1 MYEIDRVLIAKS
13 KSNKKKFLSS
23 IWSLIKRNLFKSSPK
38 KLYKFSGWGMDINHS
53 DPPWET
59 LPTLKDKI
67 FEQINNILLELILK
81 KEFCLTQFEYH
92 NTNYSKILD
101 ELKWRHYFIYN
112 ACNDII
118 KNSNNKKK
126 SLVEC
131 GVCDGLTFYIM
142 AQCLNINK
150 IEFQG
155 YLYDSWSKFNF
166 DNKKDFFDYSYLNLE
181 ITKKNLK
188 QFERNIIFNE
198 GNIPEVFKNS
208 ENPQNIDLLHLDLN
222 SGNATKDALMFFY
235 NRINSEGIIIFDD
248 YGRMSLEKQ
257 VIDKFFL
264 DKQGNFISLPT
275 GQAIFIKA

>member
-1 MYEIDRVLIAKS
+1 MINDVEFEKNII
-13 KSNKKKFLSS
+13 NK
-23 IWSLIKRNLFKSSPK
+23 
-38 KLYKFSGWGMDINHS
+38 
-53 DPPWET
+53 
-59 LPTLKDKI
+59 
-67 FEQINNILLELILK
+67 INNLLLERILK
-81 KEFCLTQFEYH
+81 KEFCLTQFDFH
-92 NTNYSKILD
+92 NTNYSKILE

-126 SLVEC
+126 NLVEC

-142 AQCLNINK
+142 AQCFNINK

-166 DNKKDFFDYSYLNLE
+166 DNKKDLFDYSYLNLE

-198 GNIPEVFKNS
+198 GNIPEVFENS
-208 ENPQNIDLLHLDLN
+208 ENPQSIDLLHLDLN
-222 SGNATKDALMFFY
+222 SSDATKDTLKFFY
-235 NRINSEGIIIFDD
+235 DKINSEGIIIFDD
-248 YGRMSLEKQ
+248 YGRIVLEKQ
-257 VIDKFFL
+257 VIDEFFL

-275 GQAIFIKA
+275 GQAIFIKS